1 LEFNSRKEEI
11 SNMDNR
17 NELKR
22 QYKQMKKEAGV
33 YQIKN
38 TSNQKVLI
46 ESTLDLKTMNGKL
59 MQLRWGGHQNKQL
72 QEEWNKFGE
81 DTFIMEVLEV
91 LDEPSE
97 GFFDK
102 EDELKKLKAKWLEK
116 LQPYG
121 DRGYHR

>member
-1 LEFNSRKEEI
+1 MN
-11 SNMDNR
+11 NR

-38 TSNQKVLI
+38 MKNQKVWI
-46 ESTLDLKTMNGKL
+46 DATPDLKTMNGRL
-59 MQLRWGGHQNKQL
+59 MQLRLGMHQNKEL
-72 QEEWNKFGE
+72 QEEWNEFGE
-81 DTFIMEVLEV
+81 DAFIMEVLEV
-91 LDEPSE
+91 LEEPDE

-102 EDELKKLKAKWLEK
+102 EYELEKLKEKWLEK

-121 DRGYHR
+121 DRGYHTDVTGK

>member
-1 LEFNSRKEEI
+1 
-11 SNMDNR
+11 MDNR